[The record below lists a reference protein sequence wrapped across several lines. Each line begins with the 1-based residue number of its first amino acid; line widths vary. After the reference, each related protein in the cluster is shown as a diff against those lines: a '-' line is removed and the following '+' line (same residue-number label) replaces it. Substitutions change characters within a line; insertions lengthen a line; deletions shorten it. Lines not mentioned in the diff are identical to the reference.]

1 MDKAHPEQL
10 TPHPTPSARP
20 GEHPGARHP
29 LAWVPTLYLAQGLP
43 FYAVALVAGL
53 MFKSMGVPNDQI
65 ARWTGMLGLAWVF
78 KALWSPFLELARSKK
93 RVVVALQVA
102 GGAALAALALVL
114 QLPAWFALAIALLG
128 VVALASSTH
137 DIAADGLYIAS
148 LSARQ
153 QAAYAGWQGAFFNG
167 AKFLS
172 LGGLVILAG
181 FLEQRV
187 GAPVAW
193 STVFALLGLLL
204 AGLGLYHAWALPDT
218 RPAAVAHAASTVRG
232 TALLLLDVIR
242 AFFAKRGIWLGI
254 LFIVLFRLG
263 EGQVQTIGP
272 LFLRDAR
279 AIGGLGLSTQ
289 EVGAI
294 YGTAGTAAFLVGSV
308 LGGWFTSRIGLKRA
322 MPVLILAM
330 NVPNLV
336 FWYLS
341 MAQPASLGLV
351 TAALAA
357 EMFGYGFGFVG
368 MILFIMQVIASGPY
382 QTAHYALGSG
392 FMQLGF
398 VLSKVVSGDIQQAL
412 GYRHFFLWVVLSA
425 LPVLLVTRF
434 VRLEPE
440 PHATAT

>member
-1 MDKAHPEQL
+1 
-10 TPHPTPSARP
+10 
-20 GEHPGARHP
+20 
-29 LAWVPTLYLAQGLP
+29 
-43 FYAVALVAGL
+43 
-53 MFKSMGVPNDQI
+53 MFKSMGVPNEQI

-78 KALWSPFLELARSKK
+78 KALWSPFLELAASKK
-93 RVVVALQVA
+93 RIVVVLQVT
-102 GGAALAALALVL
+102 GGVALAALALVL
-114 QLPAWFALAIALLG
+114 QLPAWFALAIGLLA
-128 VVALASSTH
+128 VVSLASSTH

-181 FLEQRV
+181 FLEQRI
-187 GAPVAW
+187 GAPAAW
-193 STVFALLGLLL
+193 ATVFALLGALL
-204 AGLGLYHAWALPDT
+204 AGLGIYHAWALPEAAT
-218 RPAAVAHAASTVRG
+218 PAAGGSVRG
-232 TALLLLDVIR
+232 TVDVLVDVVC
-242 AFFAKRGIWLGI
+242 AFFAKPGIWTGI
-254 LFIVLFRLG
+254 VFILLFRLA

-279 AIGGLGLSTQ
+279 ALGGLGLSTQ

-294 YGTAGTAAFLVGSV
+294 YGTAGTAAFLVGSI
-308 LGGWFTSRIGLKRA
+308 LGGWFTSRVGLARA
-322 MPVLILAM
+322 MLVLILAM

-336 FWYLS
+336 FWYLGT
-341 MAQPASLGLV
+341 MQPSNLGLV
-351 TAALAA
+351 TAALSL

-368 MILFIMQVIASGPY
+368 MILFIMQVIAPGRY

-398 VLSKVVSGDIQQAL
+398 VLSKVVSGDIQHAL

-425 LPVLLVTRF
+425 LPVLALARF
-434 VRLEPE
+434 VKMAPAEQE
-440 PHATAT
+440 T

>member
-1 MDKAHPEQL
+1 MDSIHPDHL
-10 TPHPTPSARP
+10 TPA
-20 GEHPGARHP
+20 ARHP

-43 FYAVALVAGL
+43 FYSVALVAGL
-53 MFKSMGVPNDQI
+53 MFKSMGVPNEQI
-65 ARWTGMLGLAWVF
+65 ARWTGVLGLAWVF
-78 KALWSPFLELARSKK
+78 KALWSPFLELASSKK
-93 RVVVALQVA
+93 RVVVVLQVT
-102 GGAALAALALVL
+102 GGIALGVLSFAL
-114 QLPAWFALAIALLG
+114 QLPAWFALAIGLLAI
-128 VVALASSTH
+128 VALASSTH

-181 FLEQRV
+181 FLEQRI
-187 GAPVAW
+187 GASAAW
-193 STVFALLGLLL
+193 ATVFALLGALL
-204 AGLGLYHAWALPDT
+204 AGLGLNHAWALPGT
-218 RPAAVAHAASTVRG
+218 LTPAAAGASMRGAA
-232 TALLLLDVIR
+232 DVLVDVVR
-242 AFFAKRGIWLGI
+242 AFFAKPGIWMGI
-254 LFIVLFRLG
+254 VFILLFRLA

-279 AIGGLGLSTQ
+279 ALGGLGLSTQ

-294 YGTAGTAAFLVGSV
+294 YGTAGTAAFLVGSI
-308 LGGWFTSRIGLKRA
+308 LGGWFTSRVGLARA
-322 MPVLILAM
+322 MLVLILAM

-341 MAQPASLGLV
+341 AMQPDSLGWI
-351 TAALAA
+351 TAALSL

-368 MILFIMQVIASGPY
+368 MILFIMQVIAPGRY

-398 VLSKVVSGDIQQAL
+398 VLSKVVSGDIQLLL

-425 LPVLLVTRF
+425 LPVLVLTRF
-434 VRLEPE
+434 VKMAP
-440 PHATAT
+440 ADGA

>member
-1 MDKAHPEQL
+1 MDSIRPDHL
-10 TPHPTPSARP
+10 TPSVS
-20 GEHPGARHP
+20 RHP

-53 MFKSMGVPNDQI
+53 MFKSMGVPNEQI
-65 ARWTGMLGLAWVF
+65 ARWTGVLGLAWVF
-78 KALWSPFLELARSKK
+78 KALWSPFLELAASKK
-93 RVVVALQVA
+93 RVVVVLQIT
-102 GGAALAALALVL
+102 GGIALAALALAL
-114 QLPAWFALAIALLG
+114 QLPAWFALAIGLLAIA
-128 VVALASSTH
+128 ALASSTH
-137 DIAADGLYIAS
+137 DIAADGLYIAN
-148 LSARQ
+148 LSERQ
-153 QAAYAGWQGAFFNG
+153 QCAYAGWQGAFFNG

-187 GAPVAW
+187 GPPAAW
-193 STVFALLGLLL
+193 ATVFGLLGALL
-204 AGLGLYHAWALPDT
+204 AGLGLYHAWALPG
-218 RPAAVAHAASTVRG
+218 AVNAGTGASVRG
-232 TALLLLDVIR
+232 TVDVLVDVVR
-242 AFFAKRGIWLGI
+242 AFFAKPGIWMGI
-254 LFIVLFRLG
+254 VFILLFRLA

-279 AIGGLGLSTQ
+279 EVGGLGLSTQ

-294 YGTAGTAAFLVGSV
+294 YGTAGTAAFLVGSI
-308 LGGWFTSRIGLKRA
+308 LGGWFTARMGLKRA
-322 MPVLILAM
+322 MLVLILAM

-341 MAQPASLGLV
+341 AVQPENLAFV
-351 TAALAA
+351 TAALSA

-368 MILFIMQVIASGPY
+368 MILFIMQVIAPGRY

-398 VLSKVVSGDIQQAL
+398 VLSKVVSGDIQHAL

-425 LPVLLVTRF
+425 LPVLVLTRF
-434 VRLEPE
+434 VNMAPAEQARP
-440 PHATAT
+440 